1 MRFVASEYINI
12 MFVAYGFFLF
22 FEIAWKWDNWKYLT
36 NDVVLCDYQRRSNCV
51 LAFLRRNW
59 QLEKRSTVIT
69 VVIFAC
75 GLIALIQSLV
85 LQDDFILLE

>member
-1 MRFVASEYINI
+1 MAS
-12 MFVAYGFFLF
+12 FFF
-22 FEIAWKWDNWKYLT
+22 FEIAWKWDNRKYLT
-36 NDVVLCDYQRRSNCV
+36 NDAVLGDYYRRSNCV
-51 LAFLRRNW
+51 LAYLRRNR
-59 QLEKRSTVIT
+59 QLEKRYTVIT